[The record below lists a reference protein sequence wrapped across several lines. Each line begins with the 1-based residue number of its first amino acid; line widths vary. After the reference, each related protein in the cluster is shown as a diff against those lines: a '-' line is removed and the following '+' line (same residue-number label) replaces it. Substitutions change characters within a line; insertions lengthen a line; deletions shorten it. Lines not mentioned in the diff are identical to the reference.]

1 MKLAQPARAVVYV
14 VILVSILY
22 KALDFSGL
30 HALLERKLET
40 TYARV
45 IRHIDWGYSWIF
57 KPVFLYSFIFP
68 FVVVAFLYSSAI
80 FLHLYK
86 RRHEIQGFI
95 QNSESTDKWD
105 WARCFLAALWEA
117 QGSLWH
123 GYDIQGFEKIPTA
136 GPALLVSYHATFPID
151 TYYLVAKCLLHKRRQ
166 VRTVGDRFLF
176 KIPGWRLLMDVFRVL
191 PGTIDNCVEILRNG
205 ELLVILPGGVREAMF
220 GDENYQILWGERI
233 GFAKVALEA
242 KIPIIPIFTK
252 NCREAF
258 RTISFGR
265 NILLKLYEIIRLP
278 CVVMYGGFPV
288 KLVTCVGDPIPYDA
302 SLSAEQLAEKVR
314 LKMSELIQRH
324 QQIPGSILR
333 ALIERLPSQTTPGT
347 WTTVA
352 APT

>member
-22 KALDFSGL
+22 KALDYSGL

-45 IRHIDWGYSWIF
+45 IHHIDWGYSWIF

-123 GYDIQGFEKIPTA
+123 GYDIQVGRLGRQACLHASSVPQALSHSFTYIYILTYNKIYIVKSLNPSLM
-136 GPALLVSYHATFPID
+136 LL
-151 TYYLVAKCLLHKRRQ
+151 
-166 VRTVGDRFLF
+166 
-176 KIPGWRLLMDVFRVL
+176 
-191 PGTIDNCVEILRNG
+191 
-205 ELLVILPGGVREAMF
+205 
-220 GDENYQILWGERI
+220 
-233 GFAKVALEA
+233 
-242 KIPIIPIFTK
+242 
-252 NCREAF
+252 
-258 RTISFGR
+258 ISR
-265 NILLKLYEIIRLP
+265 
-278 CVVMYGGFPV
+278 
-288 KLVTCVGDPIPYDA
+288 
-302 SLSAEQLAEKVR
+302 
-314 LKMSELIQRH
+314 
-324 QQIPGSILR
+324 
-333 ALIERLPSQTTPGT
+333 
-347 WTTVA
+347 
-352 APT
+352 